1 MELGEKIRLARLE
14 AGLSQRQ
21 LCGEEITRN
30 MLSQIEHGT
39 AKPSMKTLTFLAA
52 RLDKPVGYFLDE
64 EALVPANHQILEVLS
79 LLKAAEEAI
88 AQEKYPYARQLL
100 ERAENCQDL
109 PQALERSRL
118 LLLGQLPGEDLPEIV
133 AALPSLDLELFL
145 RAEAALTQGDFSQA
159 EALLAAVQEQAAPQW
174 HWIRGRIDLQQ
185 KQFSQAAEHLQKAES
200 AYPKEVL
207 PLLETCFRE
216 LGDFQQA
223 YLYACKQRG

>member
-52 RLDKPVGYFLDE
+52 RLEKPVGYFLDE

-79 LLKAAEEAI
+79 LLKAAEDAV

-100 ERAENCQDL
+100 ERAENCPDL
-109 PQALERSRL
+109 PPALERSRL
-118 LLLGQLPGEDLPEIV
+118 LLLGQIPGENLSEIV
-133 AALPSLDLELFL
+133 AALPSLDEELFL
-145 RAEAALTQGDFSQA
+145 RAEAALAGADFPRT
-159 EALLAAVQEQAAPQW
+159 EALLLAVQDQTTPRW

-185 KQFSQAAEHLQKAES
+185 KQFSHAAEHLQKAES

>member
-52 RLDKPVGYFLDE
+52 RLEKPVGYFLDE

-109 PQALERSRL
+109 PRHWSGAAFCCWDSFQAKTFPKS
-118 LLLGQLPGEDLPEIV
+118 LPPCPAWIWN
-133 AALPSLDLELFL
+133 F
-145 RAEAALTQGDFSQA
+145 FS
-159 EALLAAVQEQAAPQW
+159 
-174 HWIRGRIDLQQ
+174 GQ
-185 KQFSQAAEHLQKAES
+185 KQL
-200 AYPKEVL
+200 
-207 PLLETCFRE
+207 
-216 LGDFQQA
+216 
-223 YLYACKQRG
+223 